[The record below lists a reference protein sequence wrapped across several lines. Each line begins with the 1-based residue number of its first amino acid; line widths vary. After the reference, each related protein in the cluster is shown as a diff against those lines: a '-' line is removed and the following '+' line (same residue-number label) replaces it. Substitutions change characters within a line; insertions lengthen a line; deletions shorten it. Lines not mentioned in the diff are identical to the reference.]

1 MLCNE
6 MSAPG
11 RQLPVGQIYAARSRE
26 TGTAQTG
33 ATQICSFHLPPLLHA
48 RARGSLAVPR
58 CAVNRTHTQLSEI
71 QACGTNIIIKH

>member
-1 MLCNE
+1 MLCGK

-48 RARGSLAVPR
+48 RARGSQAVLR
-58 CAVNRTHTQLSEI
+58 CAVNRTHNKLSEI
-71 QACGTNIIIKH
+71 EKCAV